1 MNTVPG
7 PPPRGERA
15 GTIDKA
21 LQVQPG
27 VWDYPEGGPVVG
39 EGLVASRLAGAP
51 SNTIKKDRVKRMQ

>member
-27 VWDYPEGGPVVG
+27 VWDYPEGGPVPSLPTYV
-39 EGLVASRLAGAP
+39 RHGAL
-51 SNTIKKDRVKRMQ
+51 KELE